1 MSELLTQIYIL
12 GRMSDGYTGGD
23 VSVLLLCLICML
35 EENYIGQGPGTPN
48 HVCCYR
54 NRMCKGKSWI
64 ICQKGDVN
72 ERKQLRI
79 SADKRIKTMAHT
91 TDHMLWGPSKSGILP
106 SMSRYPK
113 AASETQHLSLCDH
126 CAWYPRADR
135 VKYPQ
140 KVFSIYACFDRIHLD
155 AHRWTCWF
163 SALFSMYKIELY
175 LCFFV
180 CKYRLYF
187 LVVGFQNII
196 QADCVIV
203 VMRKRG

>member
-23 VSVLLLCLICML
+23 VCVLLLCLICML

-113 AASETQHLSLCDH
+113 AASETQHSLSLWSLCLV
-126 CAWYPRADR
+126 P
-135 VKYPQ
+135 
-140 KVFSIYACFDRIHLD
+140 
-155 AHRWTCWF
+155 TCW
-163 SALFSMYKIELY
+163 SGKVSTKSLFHICLSWSYTSWCAQVDWLILRIVLY
-175 LCFFV
+175 VQDRAVLVLLC
-180 CKYRLYF
+180 L
-187 LVVGFQNII
+187 QI
-196 QADCVIV
+196 
-203 VMRKRG
+203 